1 MDRIRSFVSEQV
13 LTPGFLLRA
22 LAVFVAGSLVGV
34 GLFTFVYAR
43 GYSYLGNDPTTC
55 VNCHIMQDQYNGW
68 VKGPHHNVATCNDC
82 HAPHDNIVHK
92 YLVKADNGFWH
103 GLKFT
108 TGNYPEHIRIRESN
122 RQVTNDACLHCHAE
136 VTSGMHMS
144 VDPNET
150 ISCVRCHSDVG
161 HQ

>member
-1 MDRIRSFVSEQV
+1 MGKLRSFITQQM
-13 LTPGFLLRA
+13 LTPGFIMRA
-22 LAVFVAGSLVGV
+22 LAVFVIGSLFGV

-55 VNCHIMQDQYNGW
+55 INCHVMQDQYDGW
-68 VKGPHHNVATCNDC
+68 KAGPHANVATCNDC

-92 YLVKADNGFWH
+92 YIVKGENGFWH

-108 TGNYPEHIRIRESN
+108 TGWYPENIRIRETN
-122 RQVTNDACLHCHAE
+122 RQVTNDACLYCHAE
-136 VTSGMHMS
+136 VTSDMHL
-144 VDPNET
+144 T
-150 ISCVRCHSDVG
+150 IDDGATLSCVRCHDDVG